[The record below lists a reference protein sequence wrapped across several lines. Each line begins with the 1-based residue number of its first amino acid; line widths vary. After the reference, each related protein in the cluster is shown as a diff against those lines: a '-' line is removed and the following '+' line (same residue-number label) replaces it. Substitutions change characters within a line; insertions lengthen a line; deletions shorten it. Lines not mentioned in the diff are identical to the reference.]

1 MNMNRLAIAA
11 FVLAVTPREAMCGSL
26 EWTVSFD
33 PSSVSL
39 GRDGSFTLVQASGM
53 QIQGDPGTPLLPSRP
68 VALVIDPGASAV
80 EFSVSFSDPERVDVS
95 SALSPAGTPGPVGA
109 GGIRPS
115 RRPDPSVYHSEA
127 PWPRSGIS
135 GERTGRLG
143 GFTVASCLITPWEYR
158 PLSNELTLFRTARVR
173 LEWDGPAPVDP
184 LTIEQV
190 GSAEARVVLLVDN
203 DEDIASC
210 RPPVRDGKA
219 GDAVW
224 IAICDSSFTGTLE
237 PLRSMWEDTLG
248 SASILTIQ
256 EIEQAF
262 AGADSA
268 ERLRNAIRD
277 LWLEHGAVYV
287 LLAGDESLVP
297 VRTVWTLCEG
307 LEDYAPVDHYFSDLD
322 GDWDLSGDGVYGQP
336 EDSLDLYMDVLLGRA
351 LFSTEGQAGVF
362 VEKTIGYATDPPA
375 GAWSTTALLC
385 GAVLFEEIGY
395 IGGKSC
401 DTLSAALPAGWDV
414 VRLYEEPSILDGSD
428 THIEYLQEGT
438 GWNYYAGHGNV
449 NGIWW
454 SDPPYTMM
462 SVSLAGDLSNG
473 PRTGIHTSIACHP
486 GDFTDYL
493 QSCAEALLQNPDG
506 GAVSV
511 TFNTS
516 YGWEGYWPE
525 MGASEWMCILFTR
538 AVFVDHLPALGDA
551 FASAKDQRVPF
562 IHGPFDR
569 NLQSI
574 LAWTA
579 FQDPALRA
587 LGVRG
592 DTPIPPVEF
601 YLSPPWPNPSTRGAP
616 VSFSLDFQG
625 GTAELAAWDMAGR
638 LLWMETAPGIGTYQW
653 NGCLPD
659 GSRAPAGVY
668 VISAR
673 RGDMVLS
680 RRVAILD

>member
-1 MNMNRLAIAA
+1 MKRLAIAA
-11 FVLAVTPREAMCGSL
+11 CILAASSRGAVSGSL
-26 EWTVSFD
+26 EWTVTFD
-33 PSSVSL
+33 PGSVSL
-39 GRDGSFTLVQASGM
+39 RPDGCFTLVQSDGM
-53 QIQGDPGTPLLPSRP
+53 QISGDPGAPLLPSRP
-68 VALVIDPGASAV
+68 VALVIEPGAADV
-80 EFSVSFSDPERVDVS
+80 EFTVSFEDPERIEVPT
-95 SALSPAGTPGPVGA
+95 ALSPAGTPGPIGS
-109 GGIRPS
+109 GRGRHS
-115 RRPDPSVYHSEA
+115 GSPDPSVYLSST

-135 GERTGRLG
+135 GPRTGSLG
-143 GFTVASCLITPWEYR
+143 GFAVASCMITPWEYR
-158 PLSNELTLFRTARVR
+158 PLENELTLFRTARVR
-173 LEWDGPAPVDP
+173 LEWEDPGPAEP
-184 LTIEQV
+184 LTIGQIL
-190 GSAEARVVLLVDN
+190 SAEARIALLVDN
-203 DEDIASC
+203 GEEIASN
-210 RPPVRDGKA
+210 RPPVRPERA

-224 IAICDSSFTGTLE
+224 TAICDSSFTGNLE
-237 PLRSMWEDTLG
+237 PLRAMWEDTLG

-256 EIEQAF
+256 EIEQSS

-297 VRTVWTLCEG
+297 ARIVRTLCEG
-307 LEDYAPVDHYFSDLD
+307 LLDYAPVDHYFSDLD
-322 GDWDLSGDGVYGQP
+322 GDWDQSGDGVYGQP

-351 LFSTEGQAGVF
+351 LFSTAGQADVF
-362 VEKTIGYATDPPA
+362 VQKTIGYATDPPA

-385 GAVLFEEIGY
+385 GAVLFEDIGY

-401 DTLSAALPAGWDV
+401 DTLAAAMPAGWDV
-414 VRLYEEPSILDGSD
+414 VRVYEEPSVLDGTD
-428 THIEYLQEGT
+428 THIEYLESGT

-462 SVSLAGDLSNG
+462 SVSLASALSNG
-473 PRTGIHTSIACHP
+473 SRTGIHTSIACHP

-506 GAVSV
+506 GAVSA

-538 AVFVDHLPALGDA
+538 AVFVDHLPTLGDA
-551 FASAKDQRVPF
+551 FASAKDQRIPF

-601 YLSPPWPNPSTRGAP
+601 TIGPPWPNPSVRGAP
-616 VSFSLDFQG
+616 ISFSVDFRN
-625 GTAELAAWDMAGR
+625 GTAELSAWDMAGR
-638 LLWMETAPGIGTYQW
+638 LLWRDTATAPGTFLWDGL
-653 NGCLPD
+653 LPD

-668 VISAR
+668 IISAR
-673 RGDMVLS
+673 RGDLVVS
-680 RRVAILD
+680 RRVAILE